1 MAIVGETVVLT
12 AVVKMIEVEGEEN
25 NSFMRNVEPKETVRN
40 VSSGGFKMKDERKG
54 KEVGIMGE
62 TVEVTK
68 MKKESGEKIMTV

>member
-12 AVVKMIEVEGEEN
+12 AVVKMIEVDGEEN

-40 VSSGGFKMKDERKG
+40 VSSGGFKMKLEREG

-68 MKKESGEKIMTV
+68 MKKEGGEKIMTV